1 MKIQKAAT
9 KIISAWEHSG
19 HYDCHGDGAYGLI
32 GWQGHDLRRD

>member
-1 MKIQKAAT
+1 MKTQKAAT

-32 GWQGHDLRRD
+32 GWQRHDLRRG